1 MQFIKQLKQTF
12 FFKVMSSLNYSFI
25 LHLISASNAAKT
37 CGEKDRT
44 ITFGF
49 FVKGDNLEILKIL
62 NAQKNCLLGIFV

>member
-12 FFKVMSSLNYSFI
+12 FFKVMSSLNYSLI

-37 CGEKDRT
+37 CGEKHRT

-62 NAQKNCLLGIFV
+62 NAQKISLLGIFV